1 MFGWSRGVRAKQDQI
16 AGLRLRN
23 WRKIRL
29 RSLQQG
35 LIAGQAVPVRPI
47 GRHGAG
53 FTAIQGPPNPAHQTQ
68 TIRTGTAATG
78 LMLIGRANPAPRL
91 GQHGGAGL
99 GAGQCPSPRD
109 PPSITVSPA
118 GPACNTS
125 FPTI

>member
-53 FTAIQGPPNPAHQTQ
+53 FTAIQGPPYPAHQPQ

-78 LMLIGRANPAPRL
+78 LMLIGRANPAA
-91 GQHGGAGL
+91 GFQQHIR
-99 GAGQCPSPRD
+99 AGQCPSPRE
-109 PPSITVSPA
+109 PPSIIVSPA